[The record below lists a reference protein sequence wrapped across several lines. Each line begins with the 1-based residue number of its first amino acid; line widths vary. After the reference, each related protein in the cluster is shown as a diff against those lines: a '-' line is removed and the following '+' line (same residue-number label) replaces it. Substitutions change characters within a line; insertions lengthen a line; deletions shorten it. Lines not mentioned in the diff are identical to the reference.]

1 MLIEIPDKLFNKYP
15 SIGIYISE
23 HKNIHDNVNFEIPV
37 AMFDFPKSK
46 AKIDI
51 TELEIQTTQDKTT
64 AKCTFNFKS
73 SPV

>member
-1 MLIEIPDKLFNKYP
+1 MLIEIPDQLFKKYP
-15 SIGIYISE
+15 SVGIYISE
-23 HKNIHDNVNFEIPV
+23 YENVCDNIDSELPI
-37 AMFDFPKSK
+37 AMFDLPKSK

-64 AKCTFNFKS
+64 SKCTFKF

>member
-1 MLIEIPDKLFNKYP
+1 MLIEIPDNLFNKYP

-23 HKNIHDNVNFEIPV
+23 YENVHDSIDFEIPV

-51 TELEIQTTQDKTT
+51 TELEIQTTQNKTT
-64 AKCTFNFKS
+64 TKCTFKFS
-73 SPV
+73 SSV

>member
-1 MLIEIPDKLFNKYP
+1 MLIEIPDNLFNKYP

-23 HKNIHDNVNFEIPV
+23 HKDVHNNIDFEIPV

-46 AKIDI
+46 TKIDI
-51 TELEIQTTQDKTT
+51 TELEIQTTQNKTT
-64 AKCTFNFKS
+64 TKCTFKFS